1 MKTFMVF
8 HYHHEGIEYV
18 DAYPVHQEMNMKLDI
33 YLPMDVKYAYV
44 VAESRNQARRQ
55 GYELWVEPTGK
66 GFYKMPLS
74 PSTLMLGLVYA
85 LACTYAIIEYI

>member
-18 DAYPVHQEMNMKLDI
+18 DAYPAHGGNMKLDT
-33 YLPMDVKYAYV
+33 YLPMDVEFAYV
-44 VAESRNQARRQ
+44 VAESKNQARKQ
-55 GYELWVEPTGK
+55 GYMLWVESTGK

-74 PSTLMLGLVYA
+74 PSTLMLGLFYA
-85 LACTYAIIEYI
+85 LACTYGIITYV

>member
-18 DAYPVHQEMNMKLDI
+18 DAYPVHQGMNMKLDT

-55 GYELWVEPTGK
+55 GYKLWVEPTGK

-74 PSTLMLGLVYA
+74 PTKLMLGICYA
-85 LACTYAIIEYI
+85 VACTYAINAYI

>member
-1 MKTFMVF
+1 MVF

-18 DAYPVHQEMNMKLDI
+18 DAYPVHQEMNMKLDT

-55 GYELWVEPTGK
+55 GYKLWVEPTGK

-74 PSTLMLGLVYA
+74 PTKLMLGICYA
-85 LACTYAIIEYI
+85 VACTYAINAYI

>member
-1 MKTFMVF
+1 MVF

-18 DAYPVHQEMNMKLDI
+18 DAYPVHQGMSMKLDT
-33 YLPMDVKYAYV
+33 YLPMDVTYTYV

-74 PSTLMLGLVYA
+74 PTKLMLGICYA
-85 LACTYAIIEYI
+85 VACTYAINAYI

>member
-18 DAYPVHQEMNMKLDI
+18 EAYPVHQEMNMKLDT

-55 GYELWVEPTGK
+55 GYKLWVEPTGK

-74 PSTLMLGLVYA
+74 PTKLMLGICYA
-85 LACTYAIIEYI
+85 VACTYAINAYI

>member
-1 MKTFMVF
+1 MVF

-18 DAYPVHQEMNMKLDI
+18 DAYPVHQEMNMKLDT

-55 GYELWVEPTGK
+55 GHKLWVEPTGK

-74 PSTLMLGLVYA
+74 PTKLMLGICYA
-85 LACTYAIIEYI
+85 VACTYAINAYI

>member
-1 MKTFMVF
+1 MVF

-18 DAYPVHQEMNMKLDI
+18 DAYPVHQEMNMKLDT
-33 YLPMDVKYAYV
+33 YLPMDVKYTYV

-74 PSTLMLGLVYA
+74 PTKLMLGICYA
-85 LACTYAIIEYI
+85 VACTYAINAYI